1 MKIFTITRTM
11 IHLEFFK
18 KEDLSGV
25 SYTLD
30 ENQMNFTATAPQA
43 LQSISERDDEDA
55 FPVTIFENDLPVG
68 FFVLDFGKDKFELTD
83 NENSVLVR
91 SLSVNPQM
99 QGKGI
104 GKSAMVKVSDFVKD
118 HFNSCNEIVL
128 AVNQKNDSAYH
139 IYLQSGYIYDG
150 KTRMGRSGPQYLM
163 YKKL

>member
-1 MKIFTITRTM
+1 M

-18 KEDLSGV
+18 PEDLSGV
-25 SYTLD
+25 SYALD
-30 ENQMNFTATAPQA
+30 ENQMSFTATAQQA
-43 LQSISERDDEDA
+43 LQSISERDDNDA
-55 FPVTIFENDLPVG
+55 FPVTIFENNMPAG

-83 NENSVLVR
+83 NENSVLLR

-104 GKSAMVKVSDFVKD
+104 GKAAMLKVGDFTRD
-118 HFNSCNEIVL
+118 RFNTCDEIVL

-139 IYLQSGYIYDG
+139 IYLQAGYIFDG